1 MIAKRRKAIQRR
13 TRRLRAKAVAEQ
25 RFLSKKS
32 STQISRILSQC
43 PDIGKVIESFV
54 SEHNIGADAWRR
66 TGVLTFD
73 GNTRLPKKV
82 TYECIRLHLQDV
94 YKHHFSYGSV
104 VQLCVARNKQR
115 LSAKRDH
122 GVAKVTT
129 RRARKG
135 FTLKYNP
142 DTHWSATFY
151 KGLNSIQ
158 LKDGRDLCLVNR
170 VMLRGF
176 AWIR

>member
-1 MIAKRRKAIQRR
+1 MERTARALNVCIVTEPESDDPELIARLHDPLCESGRLLIAKRRKAIQRR

-32 STQISRILSQC
+32 STRISRILSQC

-94 YKHHFSYGSV
+94 YKRHFSYGSV
-104 VQLCVARNKQR
+104 V
-115 LSAKRDH
+115 H
-122 GVAKVTT
+122 
-129 RRARKG
+129 
-135 FTLKYNP
+135 
-142 DTHWSATFY
+142 
-151 KGLNSIQ
+151 
-158 LKDGRDLCLVNR
+158 KDGLEHN
-170 VMLRGF
+170 GG
-176 AWIR
+176 